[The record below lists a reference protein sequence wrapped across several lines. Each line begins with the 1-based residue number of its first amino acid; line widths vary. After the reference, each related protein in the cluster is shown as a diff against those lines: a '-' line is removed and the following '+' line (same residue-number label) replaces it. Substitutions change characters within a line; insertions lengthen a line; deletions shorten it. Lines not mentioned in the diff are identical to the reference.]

1 MPQLVFQIACLE
13 EHRKTAKTK
22 YTEHLNTYV
31 TMQLGRPLEKLNYF
45 FEGIESKVAQGV
57 KMEEIGYQMAF
68 SRFARLCGV
77 AYNSD
82 MIGTI

>member
-45 FEGIESKVAQGV
+45 IEGIESKVAQGV

-68 SRFARLCGV
+68 SRFARLCGMV
-77 AYNSD
+77 YNSL
-82 MIGTI
+82 